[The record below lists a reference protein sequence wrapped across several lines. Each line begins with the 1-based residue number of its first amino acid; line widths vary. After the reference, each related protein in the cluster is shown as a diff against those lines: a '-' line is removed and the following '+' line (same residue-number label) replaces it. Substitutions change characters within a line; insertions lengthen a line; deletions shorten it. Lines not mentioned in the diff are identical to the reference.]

1 MILPDATLGVLG
13 GGQLGRMFVQAA
25 RRIGYRVWVLDAD
38 PHSPAGSIADRHLVA
53 PYTEASALRE
63 MSSQCAAITTE
74 FENVPAETL
83 AFLEARVPVR
93 PGSGAVAIARDRIQ
107 EKTFIRTL
115 GLATA
120 PFVAVCTSE
129 DLKQACTRIKLPAL
143 LKTAQLGYDGKG
155 QFLIENAAD
164 ADHGFRQ
171 LGEAACILE
180 ERVELQQELSV
191 ILARGVDGTMTVYP
205 VGENVHVNGVLD
217 TTSVPARISPA
228 IAQQAV
234 QMAQSLAV
242 ALDYCGVLAVEFFLT
257 RSGELLINEMAP
269 RPHNS
274 GHYTLDACVT
284 SQFEQQV
291 RTLCGLAPGAT
302 TLLSPAVMINLLGD
316 LWHSEPPPWQQLFQ
330 HPGAKLHLYGK
341 RQARQGRKMGHYTCL
356 AAQLDDAAAM
366 AEEIRRALLGD
377 A

>member
-25 RRIGYRVWVLDAD
+25 RSIGYRVWVLDAD

-53 PYTEASALRE
+53 PYTEAAALRE
-63 MSSQCAAITTE
+63 MSSHCAAITTE

-93 PGSGAVAIARDRIQ
+93 PGSSAVAIARDRIQ
-107 EKTFIRTL
+107 EKTFIRGL

-129 DLKQACTRIKLPAL
+129 DLAQACTRIKLPAL

-155 QFLIENAAD
+155 QFLIESAAD
-164 ADHGFRQ
+164 ALRGFHQ
-171 LGEAACILE
+171 LREAACILE

-191 ILARGVDGTMTVYP
+191 ILARSVDGSMAVYP
-205 VGENVHVNGVLD
+205 VGENVHVDGVLD
-217 TTSVPARISPA
+217 TTSVPARIPPA

-291 RTLCGLAPGAT
+291 RTLCGLPPGAT
-302 TLLSPAVMINLLGD
+302 TLLSPAVMVNLLGD
-316 LWHSEPPPWQQLFQ
+316 LWRGNAPPWQRLFQ

-366 AEEIRRALLGD
+366 AEEIRGALLGD